1 MPTAMIDHLE
11 VNYLTRGSGPAL
23 LMLAPGGFDAKLNGG
38 DRLARHM
45 RFAREN
51 GLAGVVKRAHAGKSF
66 WQDPEAGP
74 WASVIVRD
82 PRFADEFQDQ
92 DLDRYLGLVPASAR
106 ALFDDRDMPPG
117 AEPEELMAMKVP
129 ALIIPG
135 DAGAR
140 ARAHSR
146 LRPRAQVNRREIS

>member
-11 VNYLTRGSGPAL
+11 VNYLTRGFGPAL

-38 DRLARHM
+38 DQLARHM

-82 PRFADEFQDQ
+82 PRFADEFQDH
-92 DLDRYLGLVPASAR
+92 DLDRYLGRVGASALSTSAAR
-106 ALFDDRDMPPG
+106 TSKQARDQ
-117 AEPEELMAMKVP
+117 LTTS
-129 ALIIPG
+129 L
-135 DAGAR
+135 R
-140 ARAHSR
+140 ARPTCRPLTPRLVVLEERCDRFSR
-146 LRPRAQVNRREIS
+146 P